1 MPNGMQSLRRGAPS
15 VELHALGDNVWTC
28 VFDQSV
34 NVVGRDHVVQ
44 HGKTEAL
51 LRLEIPNAG
60 NGDSRIQTL
69 VKNFL

>member
-1 MPNGMQSLRRGAPS
+1 MPNGMQSLLRGAPR

-34 NVVGRDHVVQ
+34 NVVGRDHVGQ

-51 LRLEIPNAG
+51 LA
-60 NGDSRIQTL
+60 SKT
-69 VKNFL
+69 